1 MTSSIDD
8 EQLCP
13 DIGVG
18 AVRLRI
24 VCDLVAHSRLE
35 GVFPAIF
42 ELSME
47 LTLEAEEYV
56 SFDAPMIGEIAR
68 RVLNHANADAPE
80 VLSTPE
86 G

>member
-1 MTSSIDD
+1 
-8 EQLCP
+8 
-13 DIGVG
+13 VG
-18 AVRLRI
+18 LRI

-35 GVFPAIF
+35 RVSPAIL
-42 ELSME
+42 ELGMKF
-47 LTLEAEEYV
+47 TLKTQEYV
-56 SFDAPMIGEIAR
+56 PLDAPMIGEIAR